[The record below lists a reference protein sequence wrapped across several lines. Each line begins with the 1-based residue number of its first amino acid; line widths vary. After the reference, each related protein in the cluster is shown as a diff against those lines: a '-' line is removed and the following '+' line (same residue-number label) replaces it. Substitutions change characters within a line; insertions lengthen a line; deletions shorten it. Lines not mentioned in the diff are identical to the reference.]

1 MPVNKGADAVLVRF
15 RLARM
20 RDRVCPAGRCDR
32 LCKAERVRE
41 KDLFAVHCAVVCLD
55 DVRAGLEREDHCANT
70 LFLLRRNKIDLVE
83 YDGIAEFDLLHKQ
96 VFDVVLIDAGA
107 GQRVAV
113 VKFVC
118 HALCIDDCGNAVEI
132 A

>member
-1 MPVNKGADAVLVRF
+1 M
-15 RLARM
+15 
-20 RDRVCPAGRCDR
+20 
-32 LCKAERVRE
+32 
-41 KDLFAVHCAVVCLD
+41 
-55 DVRAGLEREDHCANT
+55 RAGLEREDHCANT
-70 LFLLRRNKIDLVE
+70 LFLFRSNKIDLVE
-83 YDGIAEFDLLHKQ
+83 YDGIAEFDLLHEQ